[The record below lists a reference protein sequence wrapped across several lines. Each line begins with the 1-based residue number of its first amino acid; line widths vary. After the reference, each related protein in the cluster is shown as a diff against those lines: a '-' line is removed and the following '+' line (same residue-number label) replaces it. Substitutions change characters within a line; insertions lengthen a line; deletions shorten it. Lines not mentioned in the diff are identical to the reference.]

1 MDKPTVLLKLF
12 PKMMS
17 IRLQHVPRPPQLF
30 SFSIQN
36 QTRLPRLPLP
46 AGEGRGEGERNRFLQ
61 RLQQSA
67 LASLLLFTQPGQ
79 AAFAEDTKPT
89 PTETRK
95 AIERGAR
102 FLYENQNP
110 AGWWSSSELPALTAL
125 ALVALEMAEVAKL
138 DAKYGSERR
147 RALDFI
153 AGSAKPDGSIHR
165 GQLVNYNTACSLMAL
180 SLADEPRF
188 RPLIIKARAYIAASQ
203 IDLGEKGKL
212 DNFHDGGV
220 GYNSK
225 YDHSDMNNTLMAVE
239 AMRMSELALRRPDNP
254 NQPLESDL
262 DWKALEHFLASC
274 QNLPERSNNPS
285 LSGSA
290 EDRGGFI
297 YHPGESK
304 AGEVVDEQTRR
315 VALRSYGSISYAG
328 MISFAYARVGRD
340 DERVK
345 AVVNWLGR
353 NYTLEENP
361 GMGSEGLYYYYHL
374 MAKALKAQ
382 GVARLEGPEENKIEW
397 RTELKTKLLSLQKP
411 DGSWQNPTKRWME
424 GDPNLTTAYV
434 LVALVLTESE

>member
-1 MDKPTVLLKLF
+1 
-12 PKMMS
+12 MMS
-17 IRLQHVPRPPQLF
+17 VRIQHVPRVPRLS
-30 SFSIQN
+30 SFPIQN
-36 QTRLPRLPLP
+36 RMRLPCLPLP
-46 AGEGRGEGERNRFLQ
+46 AREGRGEGESNRFLQ

-67 LASLLLFTQPGQ
+67 LASLLLLTSLGQ
-79 AAFAEDTKPT
+79 AAYAEDHEPKPT
-89 PTETRK
+89 EVRE

-102 FLYENQNP
+102 FLYKNQNP

-188 RPLIIKARAYIAASQ
+188 RPLILKARAYIADSQ
-203 IDLGEKGKL
+203 IDLGEKGKM
-212 DNFHDGGV
+212 DDYHDGGV

-225 YDHSDMNNTLMAVE
+225 YDHSDMNNTLMAIE
-239 AMRMSELALRRPDNP
+239 AMRMSELALRRPDKP
-254 NQPLESDL
+254 DQPLESDL

-285 LSGSA
+285 LSSSA

-315 VALRSYGSISYAG
+315 LALRSYGSISYAG
-328 MISFAYARVGRD
+328 MMSFAYARIGRD

-345 AVVNWLGR
+345 AVIDWLGR
-353 NYTLEENP
+353 NYTIEENP
-361 GMGSEGLYYYYHL
+361 GMGSEGVYYYYHL

-382 GVARLEGPEENKIEW
+382 GVSQLTGPSGKQVKW
-397 RTELKTKLLSLQKP
+397 RNELAAKLISLQKP
-411 DGSWQNPTKRWME
+411 DGSWQNSTKRWME

-434 LVALVLTESE
+434 LVALALAESR

>member
-1 MDKPTVLLKLF
+1 MDKPTVLLKFF
-12 PKMMS
+12 PEMMS
-17 IRLQHVPRPPQLF
+17 IRIQHVPRVPRLP
-30 SFSIQN
+30 SFPTQK
-36 QTRLPRLPLP
+36 QTRLPCLTLP
-46 AGEGRGEGERNRFLQ
+46 AREGWGEGERNRFLQ

-67 LASLLLFTQPGQ
+67 LASLLLFTSLGQ
-79 AAFAEDTKPT
+79 AAYAEDHEPKPT
-89 PTETRK
+89 EVRE

-102 FLYENQNP
+102 FLYKNQNP

-147 RALDFI
+147 RALEFI

-188 RPLIIKARAYIAASQ
+188 RPLILKARAYIADSQ
-203 IDLGEKGKL
+203 IDLGEKGKT
-212 DNFHDGGV
+212 DDYHDGGV

-225 YDHSDMNNTLMAVE
+225 YDYSDMNNTLMAIE
-239 AMRMSELALRRPDNP
+239 AMRMSELALRRPDKP
-254 NQPLESDL
+254 DQPLESDL

-274 QNLPERSNNPS
+274 QNLPGRSNNPS
-285 LSGSA
+285 LSDSA

-315 VALRSYGSISYAG
+315 LALRSYGSISYAG
-328 MISFAYARVGRD
+328 MMSFAYARIGRD

-345 AVVNWLGR
+345 AVIDWLGR
-353 NYTLEENP
+353 NYTIEENP
-361 GMGSEGLYYYYHL
+361 GMGSEGVYYYYHL

-382 GVARLEGPEENKIEW
+382 GVAALEGAEENKIEW

>member
-1 MDKPTVLLKLF
+1 MDKTNCFAKSF
-12 PKMMS
+12 PLMMS
-17 IRLQHVPRPPQLF
+17 DRIQQAPRVPRLS
-30 SFSIQN
+30 SFPAQN
-36 QTRLPRLPLP
+36 QTRLPCLTLP
-46 AGEGRGEGERNRFLQ
+46 AGEDRGENNRFLQ
-61 RLQQSA
+61 RLHQCT
-67 LASLLLFTQPGQ
+67 LASLLLFTSLGQ
-79 AAFAEDTKPT
+79 SAYAEEHEPKL
-89 PTETRK
+89 TEVRE

-102 FLYENQNP
+102 FLYKNQNP
-110 AGWWSSSELPALTAL
+110 AGWWSSSEIPALTAL
-125 ALVALEMAEVAKL
+125 ALVALEMSEVAKL

-188 RPLIIKARAYIAASQ
+188 RSLILKARAYIADSQ
-203 IDLGEKGKL
+203 IDLGEKDKM
-212 DNFHDGGV
+212 DDYHDGGV

-225 YDHSDMNNTLMAVE
+225 YDHSDMNNTLMAIE
-239 AMRMSELALRRPDNP
+239 AMRMSELALRRPDKP
-254 NQPLESDL
+254 DQPLESDL
-262 DWKALEHFLASC
+262 DWKALEHFLSSC

-285 LSGSA
+285 LSSSA

-315 VALRSYGSISYAG
+315 LALRSYGSISYAG
-328 MISFAYARVGRD
+328 MMSFAYARVGSD

-345 AVVNWLGR
+345 AVIDWLGR
-353 NYTLEENP
+353 NYTIEENP
-361 GMGSEGLYYYYHL
+361 GMGSEGVYYYYHL

-382 GVARLEGPEENKIEW
+382 GVATLEGPEGNKIEW